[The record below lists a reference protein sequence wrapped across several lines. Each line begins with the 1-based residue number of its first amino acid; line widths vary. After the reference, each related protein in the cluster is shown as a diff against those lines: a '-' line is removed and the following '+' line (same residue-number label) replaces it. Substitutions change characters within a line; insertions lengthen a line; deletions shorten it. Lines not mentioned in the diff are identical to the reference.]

1 VIGLPIGVGRAK
13 TGFRFALARPIF
25 GPGKALELG
34 MDEPIREGKD
44 QVAVVQ
50 RIVPGKLVYVEL
62 SPEEVYA
69 VRLNTILIRNGDG
82 SYAHYR
88 GEPLADLGLDSGRR
102 VVVWT
107 DKPGLAPR
115 NLVVQSKP
123 ASRSLFG
130 YKIR

>member
-1 VIGLPIGVGRAK
+1 
-13 TGFRFALARPIF
+13 
-25 GPGKALELG
+25 

-50 RIVPGKLVYVEL
+50 RVVPGKLVYVEL

-82 SYAHYR
+82 SYTHYR
-88 GEPLADLGLDSGRR
+88 GEPLSDLGLDSGRR